1 MSDIRRAQLVLALR
15 RSGVRDPAVLE
26 AMERIPRELFVPE
39 SLADRAYDDIALPLA
54 EGQTVSQ
61 PHIVAL
67 MCEALELSRQHTV
80 LEVGTGSGYQ
90 AAVLA
95 RLARRVYTIE
105 RHRPLL
111 AEAEGRLCAL
121 KLHNVT
127 TRVGDGRKGW
137 PEAAPFARIV
147 VAAAAAEPPPALL
160 EQLASDG
167 VLVLP
172 IGQAHGAQELVR
184 IRKSGG
190 SVQSERL
197 MPVRFVPLV
206 AEKSKAS
213 VFSP

>member
-15 RSGVRDPAVLE
+15 RSGVRD
-26 AMERIPRELFVPE
+26 
-39 SLADRAYDDIALPLA
+39 
-54 EGQTVSQ
+54 
-61 PHIVAL
+61 
-67 MCEALELSRQHTV
+67 
-80 LEVGTGSGYQ
+80 
-90 AAVLA
+90 
-95 RLARRVYTIE
+95 
-105 RHRPLL
+105 
-111 AEAEGRLCAL
+111 
-121 KLHNVT
+121 
-127 TRVGDGRKGW
+127 
-137 PEAAPFARIV
+137 
-147 VAAAAAEPPPALL
+147 PALL

-190 SVQSERL
+190 SVESERL